1 MSPLATW
8 ARRRPHAAD
17 AIRLTL
23 SLVLL
28 ALVPFEGVVLARQPS
43 LPHAA
48 VWISGILV
56 RLSAAPWSTV
66 PLLTRAGFSAAVTW
80 TVTLLLIFGNH
91 PLIVWGGGEAIALL
105 VLLSQVLL
113 RAPPVPPLSSARSS
127 ASAARP
133 SPSPSATPTPAGSRS
148 PSRS

>member
-1 MSPLATW
+1 MDLRT
-8 ARRRPHAAD
+8 
-17 AIRLTL
+17 
-23 SLVLL
+23 
-28 ALVPFEGVVLARQPS
+28 
-43 LPHAA
+43 
-48 VWISGILV
+48 LV

-66 PLLTRAGFSAAVTW
+66 PLLTRAGFAAAVTW

-105 VLLSQVLL
+105 VPLSQVLL